1 MKRDIIK
8 MLALTFV
15 VLFLCPGIAGWYET
29 HYEMEGRV
37 INIDVNGDVVFED
50 TTGNIW
56 AVQAQGFKVGDEVK
70 ATFSTNYTDGTRK
83 DDAVEKLK
91 KR

>member
-8 MLALTFV
+8 MLALAFV

-56 AVQAQGFKVGDEVK
+56 AVQAQGFKVGDKVK
-70 ATFSTNYTDGTRK
+70 ATFSTNYTDETRK